1 MSTLP
6 PELSE
11 RSARARL
18 ALDGLSVGDAFGQC
32 YFQRPEITTLLIERR
47 ALAKPQWPYTDDTEM
62 AIALTSVRD
71 LAGMVDC
78 DLLATTFAARYSA
91 DPYRGYGGTA
101 HDILQAIAS
110 GEPWQDVARKAFDGS
125 GSMGNGAAMRVAP
138 LGAWFADDFDEVAD
152 QAASSADPTHA
163 HPEGKAGAVAVA
175 VASAYAWRRAND
187 AAFRD
192 GHGAVGLLRFVY
204 ERTPDG
210 DTSAGIGQALALGR
224 DASVELA
231 VSALGNGSRVTAP
244 DTVPFALW
252 CAARHLDDYEEA
264 LWTTVSG
271 LGDRDTT
278 CAIVGGIVALSV
290 GREGIPREWLDAR
303 EPLDFSIRERSG
315 PPLSR

>member
-6 PELSE
+6 PELSA
-11 RSARARL
+11 RSERARL
-18 ALDGLSVGDAFGQC
+18 ALDGLSIGDAFGQC
-32 YFQRPEITTLLIERR
+32 YFQRPEITALLIERR
-47 ALAKPQWPYTDDTEM
+47 ALAKPPWPYTDDTEM
-62 AIALTSVRD
+62 AIALTSVLD
-71 LAGMVDC
+71 LEGMVNR
-78 DLLATTFAARYSA
+78 DLLAATFAARYTA

-101 HDILQAIAS
+101 HDILQGIAA
-110 GEPWQDVARKAFDGS
+110 GEPWQQAAGKVFSGS

-138 LGAWFADDFDEVAD
+138 LGAWFADDFDAVID
-152 QAASSADPTHA
+152 QAARSADPTHA
-163 HPEGKAGAVAVA
+163 HPEGSAGAVAVA
-175 VASAYAWRRAND
+175 VASAYAWRRAHD
-187 AAFRD
+187 AVFREGD
-192 GHGAVGLLRFVY
+192 SAVGLLRFVY

-210 DTSAGIGQALALGR
+210 DTSAGIGRALALGR
-224 DASVELA
+224 EASVELA

-252 CAARHLDDYEEA
+252 CADRHLDDYEEA
-264 LWTTVSG
+264 LWTTVAG

-290 GREGIPREWLDAR
+290 GREGLPEGWLDAR